1 LERHHLEFVL
11 GGRRALEHPAIKYK
25 GLAEGEAFVSNL
37 RPNGCWAFFFSMSRA
52 VFRRAIYGIEAV
64 RGDAVYKVWMPISSL
79 AQATTQPDFSGIG
92 AEC

>member
-37 RPNGCWAFFFSMSRA
+37 RPRYSGLFFRAGAGIQAFESRYP
-52 VFRRAIYGIEAV
+52 VHV
-64 RGDAVYKVWMPISSL
+64 NPSSR
-79 AQATTQPDFSGIG
+79 
-92 AEC
+92 